1 MLIYGTA
8 RQTGRD
14 NMPKWSSTANTLL
27 AEGIQKGYLTAD
39 EAATLRNIAGQWGDT
54 VGNYATKTYPV
65 GRTKALVAAENHSV
79 VSVQF
84 GTGE

>member
-14 NMPKWSSTANTLL
+14 NMPKWNSTANTLL

-54 VGNYATKTYPV
+54 VGNYARKTYPLS
-65 GRTKALVAAENHSV
+65 RTKALVAAENHSV
-79 VSVQF
+79 VSVLF